1 MEPMKALRN
10 RAAWLSERTGVAT
23 QAIVSW
29 GFVEIVSTGIHLVE
43 LGYVDEA
50 QDYLQLGEAVAT
62 QMAST

>member
-1 MEPMKALRN
+1 MKALRN
-10 RAAWLSERTGVAT
+10 RVAWLREQTGVAT